1 MEPSVQAQIGGQR
14 VSFDRLA
21 PYYRP
26 MEAVAAGRIMQR
38 CRTSFLAETIG
49 RRRALLV
56 GEGPGRFLI
65 ELLRATP
72 RMEVTV
78 LEQSPQ
84 MIRQAKSRL
93 RKKGLDASRVE
104 FQTVDALTWN
114 PPVQGFDLI
123 ATHFFLDCFGPE
135 ELADLIGK
143 LGQSATEDARWLLGD
158 FCIPKRGWR
167 RFRARVIHAAMYAF
181 FRVATGLSAKR
192 LTPPDRFMQRA
203 GFQRMERRLFSLGL
217 LHSDLWVRG
226 GPTRLNPRG
235 PENVHGA
242 PAG

>member
-1 MEPSVQAQIGGQR
+1 M
-14 VSFDRLA
+14 SFDRLA

-38 CRTSFLAETIG
+38 CRTSFLAETVG
-49 RRRALLV
+49 RQRALLV
-56 GEGPGRFLI
+56 GEGPGRFLV
-65 ELLRATP
+65 ELLRTAP
-72 RMEVTV
+72 RIEVTV
-78 LEQSPQ
+78 LEQSAR
-84 MIRQAKSRL
+84 MIREAKSRVEK
-93 RKKGLDASRVE
+93 RGLDASRVE
-104 FQTVDALTWN
+104 FHAMNALSCT
-114 PPVQGFDLI
+114 PPAQGFDLI

-135 ELADLIGK
+135 ELDVLVGK

-167 RFRARVIHAAMYAF
+167 RFRARVIHATMYAF
-181 FRVATGLSAKR
+181 FRAATGLSAKR
-192 LTPPDRFMQRA
+192 LTPPDPFLQKA
-203 GFQRMERRLFSLGL
+203 GFQRAERRLFSLGL

-235 PENVHGA
+235 PEDVHGVPTTA